1 MISCDRPAI
10 FPQSVRMYVKPVM
23 HRLNRASLIFIIDSM
38 ISKKLQ
44 WDQQAFV
51 IFYQASF
58 KKKAQNKYDGLH
70 GG

>member
-1 MISCDRPAI
+1 
-10 FPQSVRMYVKPVM
+10 
-23 HRLNRASLIFIIDSM
+23 M

-58 KKKAQNKYDGLH
+58 MKKAQNKYDGLH
-70 GG
+70 GGWNEINVVSLWV